1 MVRLCVGTHGRTM
14 MRTMDKRTVDYDLMP
29 DTVLYDVFYE
39 SGTMLG
45 GAYVAR
51 MRAATDAFERERWR
65 RALSGLDSERASI
78 AYDDRK
84 GQIAAKRRWD
94 AERKALVAADGRK

>member
-1 MVRLCVGTHGRTM
+1 MARLCGGTHGGTMKRTI
-14 MRTMDKRTVDYDLMP
+14 DKRTLEYDLLP
-29 DTVLYDVFYE
+29 DTVLYDVFYV

-78 AYDDRK
+78 VYDDRK

>member
-1 MVRLCVGTHGRTM
+1 
-14 MRTMDKRTVDYDLMP
+14 
-29 DTVLYDVFYE
+29 
-39 SGTMLG
+39 
-45 GAYVAR
+45 

-65 RALSGLDSERASI
+65 LALSGLDSERASI